1 MTTLL
6 VIGTFLASVSW
17 LLASAWP
24 EKVSRSVSGEFGAKD
39 LSAVR
44 KPPRVVN
51 YPRGEK
57 RMRDKRFRARC
68 GRSPWV

>member
-39 LSAVR
+39 CV
-44 KPPRVVN
+44 PFVN
-51 YPRGEK
+51 RPG
-57 RMRDKRFRARC
+57 
-68 GRSPWV
+68 S